1 MALWTRLCLFLAAVI
16 AAAAGDLADV
26 MAGPEACPGP
36 AAPMSPAANASSGRA
51 SDCRALVCGPAEASM
66 TTAAVIGVVTAQLVV
81 CLVVVVAFQRH
92 MKPPKQE

>member
-1 MALWTRLCLFLAAVI
+1 MI

-26 MAGPEACPGP
+26 MAGPETCPGP
-36 AAPMSPAANASSGRA
+36 AAPMCPAAANA